1 MRPDATPA
9 VGLFDEKG
17 QVRRSIE
24 AVHEAKPAA
33 NAGPK

>member
-17 QVRRSIE
+17 RVQRSIE
-24 AVHEAKPAA
+24 AGDKPKPAC
-33 NAGPK
+33 PSCSK